1 MELIMVQS
9 NVIPDPVLAVIIG
22 FGCNI
27 LIEVF
32 KNYNAINRPQTTDR
46 KELLSFFVKWN
57 ISSILG
63 FIFICGLFTG
73 VVQSLMLSSWIQN
86 KSVWLIKNIIAWI
99 FGVLIIVGCHVSGF
113 WVGSVVG
120 VFIGLVQIIPIRQHL
135 YDGVSLI
142 HVINTS
148 VAWTIGVF
156 LLQYMNFRSGLIE
169 YIIATIIAGAA
180 IGIITF
186 YPAFF
191 LFAEC
196 SSNTTP

>member
-1 MELIMVQS
+1 MVQS
-9 NVIPDPVLAVIIG
+9 NVIPDPVLAAIIT

-32 KNYNAINRPQTTDR
+32 KNSNAINRPQTTDR
-46 KELLSFFVKWN
+46 KKFISFFVKWN
-57 ISSILG
+57 ISNILG

-99 FGVLIIVGCHVSGF
+99 FGVLIILGCHVSGF
-113 WVGSVVG
+113 WVGSVIG

-156 LLQYMNFRSGLIE
+156 LLQAMNFRSGLIE
-169 YIIATIIAGAA
+169 YIIATIVAGAA

-186 YPAFF
+186 YPAFY